1 MVSEETG
8 SHVRARNAGSAR
20 HKRSPFFS
28 ALQRGFTS
36 LPRKPLGENKQ
47 FKKADLSSLL
57 FLLLSFLSFAET
69 SSVIYA
75 AHLNQLAGAEGEKTR
90 AERGERKVSAHYC
103 LTRGQ
108 KGWSHFDLTFI
119 SVPDRQHSEDE
130 GTEGG
135 SEETSPVVPHGEE
148 GGGYL
153 DAEQDT

>member
-57 FLLLSFLSFAET
+57 FLLLSFLSSAET

-75 AHLNQLAGAEGEKTR
+75 ALNQLAGAEGEKTR
-90 AERGERKVSAHYC
+90 AERGERRVSARSC

-108 KGWSHFDLTFI
+108 KGWSHF
-119 SVPDRQHSEDE
+119 
-130 GTEGG
+130 
-135 SEETSPVVPHGEE
+135 
-148 GGGYL
+148 
-153 DAEQDT
+153 